1 MASTA
6 KAIAETAALGDEL
19 WFFGG
24 ISSAVPPLYSAE
36 LWRFDTRSATWLQ
49 FPKPGSPPALEGS
62 VMCAVCC
69 SAHGSHMPCD
79 A

>member
-19 WFFGG
+19 WLFGG
-24 ISSAVPPLYSAE
+24 ISSAVPPLYSAD